1 MSQPQL
7 DPNLSVPLIALM
19 KGVNYRDADEQL
31 WQSLLKV
38 QSQLREYVSVLG
50 LELILDEAEGYAYLR
65 QRPAVEGE
73 PELPRLV
80 PRRQLGYQV
89 SLLLVAL
96 RKRLA
101 EFDAKS
107 GDTRLVLSGDEL
119 AELVRVLLPSSEN
132 EAQFRDRMD
141 AHINKV
147 VDLGFLRRLR
157 GHEDRFEVQRILK
170 AFVDAQWLGD
180 FEQRLQDYLTHAA
193 NSDEPQTTGGS

>member
-1 MSQPQL
+1 
-7 DPNLSVPLIALM
+7 M
-19 KGVNYRDADEQL
+19 KGVTYRDTDEPL
-31 WQSLLKV
+31 WQALLSA
-38 QSQLREYVSVLG
+38 QSQVRDYVGVLG

-80 PRRQLGYQV
+80 PRRQLGYNV

-96 RKRLA
+96 RRRLA

-119 AELVRVLLPSSEN
+119 VELVRVLLPASAN
-132 EAQFRDRMD
+132 EAQFVDRMD
-141 AHINKV
+141 THVNKV
-147 VDLGFLRRLR
+147 IELGFLRRLR
-157 GHEDRFEVQRILK
+157 GREDQYEVQRILK

-180 FEQRLQDYLTHAA
+180 FERRLREYVEHAGATDGPQA
-193 NSDEPQTTGGS
+193 NGAP

>member
-1 MSQPQL
+1 MTQSQSQEG
-7 DPNLSVPLIALM
+7 LSGPLIALM
-19 KGVNYRDADEQL
+19 KGVTYRDSDEPQ
-31 WQSLLKV
+31 WQRLLRV
-38 QSQLREYVSVLG
+38 QSQVRDYVSVLG
-50 LELILDEAEGYAYLR
+50 LELMLDESEGYAYLR
-65 QRPAVEGE
+65 QRPSVEGE

-96 RKRLA
+96 RKQLA

-107 GDTRLVLSGDEL
+107 GDTRLVLSGEEL
-119 AELVRVLLPSSEN
+119 VELVRVLLPASAN

-141 AHINKV
+141 THINKV

-157 GHEDRFEVQRILK
+157 GGDDQFEVQRILK

-180 FEQRLQDYLTHAA
+180 FEARLAEYRTHGD
-193 NSDEPQTTGGS
+193 SEVGGPTEGTP